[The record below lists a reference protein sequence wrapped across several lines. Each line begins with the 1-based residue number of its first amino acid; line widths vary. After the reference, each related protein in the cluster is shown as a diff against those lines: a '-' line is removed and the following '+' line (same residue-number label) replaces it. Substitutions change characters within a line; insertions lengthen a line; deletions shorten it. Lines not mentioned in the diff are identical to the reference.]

1 MIYSIEFRFNKD
13 NAQCKIYQTIMIKC
27 IIKSVRNGESQ
38 TNHDK
43 EVPNF
48 TLEHYYLHRE
58 KKYHV
63 RHYNAIN
70 CDFFFLVISFLILC
84 TSLEQHEG
92 YKRTYRNT
100 CILKNRRKIVVF
112 F

>member
-1 MIYSIEFRFNKD
+1 MIYSIEFRLNKD
-13 NAQCKIYQTIMIKC
+13 NAQCKVYQTIMIKC

-43 EVPNF
+43 DVPNF
-48 TLEHYYLHRE
+48 TLEHYFLHRE
-58 KKYHV
+58 KNYPV

-70 CDFFFLVISFLILC
+70 CDFFLVISFLILC

>member
-13 NAQCKIYQTIMIKC
+13 NAQCKVYQTIMIKC

-38 TNHDK
+38 TNHVKD
-43 EVPNF
+43 VPNF

-58 KKYHV
+58 KNYPA

-70 CDFFFLVISFLILC
+70 CDFFSDKLSDIVYISGTIE
-84 TSLEQHEG
+84 EQHEG
-92 YKRTYRNT
+92 YKRTYMQEYMHT
-100 CILKNRRKIVVF
+100 EK
-112 F
+112 